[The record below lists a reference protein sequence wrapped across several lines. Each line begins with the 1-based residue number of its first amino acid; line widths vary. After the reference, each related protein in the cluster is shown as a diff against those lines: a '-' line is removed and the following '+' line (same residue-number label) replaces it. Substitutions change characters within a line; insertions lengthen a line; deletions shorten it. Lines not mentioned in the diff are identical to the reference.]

1 MTAVMDLM
9 LSNIIVVLGKEVD
22 DRVQLL
28 TRLQDVFGDFE
39 S

>member
-9 LSNIIVVLGKEVD
+9 LSNVIVEMGDEVSERV
-22 DRVQLL
+22 DRL
-28 TRLQDVFGDFE
+28 THLQDVFGDFE

>member
-9 LSNIIVVLGKEVD
+9 LSHIIVVLGDEVSE
-22 DRVQLL
+22 RVELL